1 MQNANQPSQD
11 VLSSR
16 TKWISLVALT
26 VIALVVV
33 LLLAEL
39 TIRIRQAAK
48 YGSVTAVEE
57 FYTLD
62 PHSGL
67 RIPRAGF
74 SDGHISINSLG
85 FRGPEIA
92 AEKPAGTVRLAFLGA
107 STTIS
112 HEVSGN
118 EFVWPHLAT
127 ASLSQAFPKAR
138 FDYVNGGVS
147 GYTVNSS
154 FKNLEYRIA
163 PLRPDVIIIYHA
175 TNDMSGELRELALAQ
190 GLIAEG
196 GFQEFSWPGRYS
208 VLWNLV
214 EKNLR
219 VMAAERISLEN
230 RDRLVFDPPR
240 LGAEFRANLVKLV
253 HSAQKQA
260 KVVAIATFSTHLR
273 KGQTQEQQQRAM
285 ASAIFY
291 MPFMTFE
298 GLLASYERYNQ
309 IIGEVAR
316 ETGALLIE
324 GENDI
329 PGTPAYFTDSV
340 HFNDEGSKAMADR
353 VSRALATN
361 PAFRKILAPDMLKQ
375 DDL

>member
-1 MQNANQPSQD
+1 MQKANQPSQD

-16 TKWISLVALT
+16 TKWIFLVSLTIITLLVILLVAE
-26 VIALVVV
+26 
-33 LLLAEL
+33 LA
-39 TIRIRQAAK
+39 IRIRQAAK
-48 YGSVTAVEE
+48 YGSATAVEE

-62 PHSGL
+62 PKSGL

-85 FRGPEIA
+85 FRGPEIT
-92 AEKPAGTVRLAFLGA
+92 AEKPGGTVRLAFLGA

-118 EFVWPHLAT
+118 DFVWPHLAT
-127 ASLSQAFPKAR
+127 ASLSQAFPKAH

-154 FKNLEYRIA
+154 LKNLEYRIA
-163 PLRPDVIIIYHA
+163 PLQPDVIVIYHA
-175 TNDMSGELRELALAQ
+175 TNDMSSELRELAATQ

-196 GFQEFSWPGRYS
+196 GFQEFSWPGRYL

-219 VMAAERISLEN
+219 VMIAERAALEN
-230 RDRLVFDPPR
+230 RGRLVFDPR
-240 LGAEFRANLVKLV
+240 TLGAQFRTNLAKLV

-273 KGQTQEQQQRAM
+273 KGQTLEQQQRAV

-309 IIGEVAR
+309 IIREVAS
-316 ETGALLIE
+316 ETGVLLIE

-329 PGTPAYFTDSV
+329 PGTPAYFADSV
-340 HFNDEGSKAMADR
+340 HFNNDGSRVMANR
-353 VSRALATN
+353 VSQALVTN
-361 PAFRKILAPDMLKQ
+361 LAFRDTVTLAHKAPR
-375 DDL
+375 